1 MITFENLQ
9 LIKVMTGCWLDYCCS
24 EKYHK
29 LIAIDLSKQQ
39 VVDANPKA
47 IQHVNFPG
55 NLNGAEGATM
65 FFIIKE
71 AEETAFDFS

>member
-1 MITFENLQ
+1 M
-9 LIKVMTGCWLDYCCS
+9 
-24 EKYHK
+24 
-29 LIAIDLSKQQ
+29 
-39 VVDANPKA
+39 VDANPKA

-71 AEETAFDFS
+71 AEETAFDFSKGAMWEYCKLFFLI